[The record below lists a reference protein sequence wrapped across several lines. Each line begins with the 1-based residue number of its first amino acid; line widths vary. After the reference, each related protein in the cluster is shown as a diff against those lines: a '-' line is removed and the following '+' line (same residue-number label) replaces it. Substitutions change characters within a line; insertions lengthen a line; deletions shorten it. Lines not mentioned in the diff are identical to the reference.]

1 MQFSSGGLG
10 SSWTITD
17 CWQISFPCDCMSEV
31 LIFMLAVGQ
40 RLFLVPRDRLQ
51 VFSMGP
57 IDSLQ
62 YGNLLSPNN
71 QGSLHDSFLLKCHP
85 IKPVPPRIISLLVN
99 SK

>member
-1 MQFSSGGLG
+1 MYVGSSAQLFAGCHEGLKVQFSSGGLG

-40 RLFLVPRDRLQ
+40 RLFLVPKDLLQ

-62 YGNLLSPNN
+62 YANLLSPNN
-71 QGSLHDSFLLKCHP
+71 QERVSVTVFF
-85 IKPVPPRIISLLVN
+85 
-99 SK
+99 